1 MAEATLTPIEADG
14 AALTRQLAT
23 QNERP
28 VKAGQ
33 RLAEMKEIEGTLAAA
48 LKSAAHRI
56 CPAITEARRWM
67 QQTQMQALHSE
78 TRMLNQE
85 LVSMPMLVELANAQR
100 EAAMGRLE
108 GARSRMLRLEA
119 KVNRK
124 RQDEATLSM
133 GQAQEAMRQVADSP
147 PVLQQAAAANTVLG
161 DALQK
166 VTTALEQAGTEKE
179 SLEKDL
185 KKLEENFRNTKQKIE
200 LAGLNQA
207 VGLLLHELRRTLPD
221 ARLLRKKMA
230 KNEVAIAETGLLQV
244 QYREERKQLDDM
256 EGYVAELTAGAP
268 PDELESIAT
277 ELRPLLTSRR
287 DLLDKIITSNQAY
300 LSLLAEL
307 EVVFSAVSSKPRSP
321 LTVFWRN
328 DCCGCGARR

>member
-1 MAEATLTPIEADG
+1 
-14 AALTRQLAT
+14 
-23 QNERP
+23 
-28 VKAGQ
+28 
-33 RLAEMKEIEGTLAAA
+33 
-48 LKSAAHRI
+48 
-56 CPAITEARRWM
+56 
-67 QQTQMQALHSE
+67 MQALHSE

-100 EAAMGRLE
+100 EAATGRLE

-133 GQAQEAMRQVADSP
+133 GQAQEAMRQVAGSP

-185 KKLEENFRNTKQKIE
+185 KKIEENFRNTKQKIE

-207 VGLLLHELRRTLPD
+207 IGLLLHELRRTLPD
-221 ARLLRKKMA
+221 ARLLRKK
-230 KNEVAIAETGLLQV
+230 
-244 QYREERKQLDDM
+244 
-256 EGYVAELTAGAP
+256 TAN
-268 PDELESIAT
+268 
-277 ELRPLLTSRR
+277 
-287 DLLDKIITSNQAY
+287 K
-300 LSLLAEL
+300 
-307 EVVFSAVSSKPRSP
+307 
-321 LTVFWRN
+321 
-328 DCCGCGARR
+328 